1 MGVAIVGKSIAA
13 AECQPVGDMN
23 TTPLIDVMLVLLI
36 MFIVTIPV
44 MTHAIKLD
52 LPHSPPAE
60 RQVPPEVL
68 DLEIDFDGTVSWNGS
83 VVPSLQTLEQYF
95 RSESHKNPQPEIH
108 VRADR
113 RAKYGVV
120 ASVLA
125 SAQRSHMKK
134 IGFVNTA
141 EFRD

>member
-1 MGVAIVGKSIAA
+1 MSLSLDRPVA
-13 AECQPVGDMN
+13 EMN

-52 LPHSPPAE
+52 LPVNDPHPPTQH
-60 RQVPPEVL
+60 RPQVI
-68 DLEIDFDGTVSWNGS
+68 DLEIDFDGTVVWNGT
-83 VVPSLQTLEQYF
+83 VVPRDALDGYF
-95 RSESHKNPQPEIH
+95 RHEAMSDEQPEIH

-120 ASVLA
+120 AQVLA
-125 SAQRSHMKK
+125 SAQRNRMHR
-134 IGFVNTA
+134 IGFVNTV
-141 EFRD
+141 EFAN

>member
-1 MGVAIVGKSIAA
+1 MTTSPD
-13 AECQPVGDMN
+13 QPVADMN

-52 LPHSPPAE
+52 LPVNTPHPPTQNRAE
-60 RQVPPEVL
+60 VI
-68 DLEIDFDGTVSWNGS
+68 DLEIDFDGTVVWNGS
-83 VVPSLQTLEQYF
+83 VVPRDALDGYF
-95 RSESHKNPQPEIH
+95 RHEASRSEQPEIH

-113 RAKYGVV
+113 RAKYGAV
-120 ASVLA
+120 AQVLA
-125 SAQRSHMKK
+125 TAQRNRMKK

-141 EFRD
+141 EFAD

>member
-1 MGVAIVGKSIAA
+1 MTPALD
-13 AECQPVGDMN
+13 QPVADMN

-44 MTHAIKLD
+44 MTHAIKID
-52 LPHSPPAE
+52 LPTRQPHPPPQD
-60 RQVPPEVL
+60 RPPVV
-68 DLEIDFDGTVSWNGS
+68 DLEIDFDGTIVWNGTAI
-83 VVPSLQTLEQYF
+83 PRDALDGYF
-95 RSESHKNPQPEIH
+95 RHEAASGEPPELH

-120 ASVLA
+120 AQVLA
-125 SAQRSHMKK
+125 SAQRNRMQK

-141 EFRD
+141 EFAD